1 MKIKEFPLRDDEDE
15 NYLDDTPEE
24 KVHRTFNNIKTSRS
38 IEIDD
43 LDTQLC
49 ELESYHSSRFNRKKH
64 REIEAHRQEL
74 IRAQKADEKERIRMN
89 REARKE
95 EKKQLRWQKKAI
107 VAETTAKLAEEHQRE
122 TLIKDRQRRAIRRKI
137 DRVSNLILKGV
148 CIFILVIGISCFSS
162 QSARDKVAVTL
173 NNFFDYVGVLLEDS
187 PLAEENNTSVNEA
200 INKVLKPFGKSVD
213 KSGTYTDSN
222 SRNK

>member
-1 MKIKEFPLRDDEDE
+1 MKK
-15 NYLDDTPEE
+15 
-24 KVHRTFNNIKTSRS
+24 K
-38 IEIDD
+38 
-43 LDTQLC
+43 
-49 ELESYHSSRFNRKKH
+49 ELEDGWWNYRF
-64 REIEAHRQEL
+64 L
-74 IRAQKADEKERIRMN
+74 VRIRMK

-122 TLIKDRQRRAIRRKI
+122 TLIKDRQRRARRRKI

-187 PLAEENNTSVNEA
+187 PLTEENNTSVNEA

-213 KSGTYTDSN
+213 TKKQSDKSSTDTNSN
-222 SRNK
+222 S